1 MLVFIDES
9 GDAGFKVAKGSSQ
22 LFVAAMVI
30 FNDPN
35 SATEV
40 QNVVRDLLGR
50 VHRRPEFKFNKCR
63 NDVRDAFFATL
74 HSYDF
79 VVRALMVRKALIWS
93 ERLRTDDESFYRPFV
108 KSMVKFDN
116 QVLQN
121 ARIIIDGSGDR
132 AFRRAFLRI

>member
-79 VVRALMVRKALIWS
+79 VVRALGFA
-93 ERLRTDDESFYRPFV
+93 RL
-108 KSMVKFDN
+108 
-116 QVLQN
+116 
-121 ARIIIDGSGDR
+121 
-132 AFRRAFLRI
+132 